1 MKIFFIATMMLGVFL
16 FTACNSGTSNKN
28 QSEREHT
35 EMNQMTP
42 GESHSEMDHMTPA
55 ASDEEHAM
63 LGVKGSCE
71 MCKER
76 IEKAAK
82 NVEGVSFAS
91 WDMEKQEL
99 HMNFD
104 PAKTNLEAVSKVIA
118 AAGHDTDKDIAEKA
132 VYDALP
138 SCCKYR
144 K

>member
-1 MKIFFIATMMLGVFL
+1 MKKTFLATMMMGVL
-16 FTACNSGTSNKN
+16 LITACNSGTSNKN
-28 QSEREHT
+28 QKAHEQIG
-35 EMNQMTP
+35 MNQMTTDD
-42 GESHSEMDHMTPA
+42 SQNEMEHMQQGA
-55 ASDEEHAM
+55 QNEEHAM

-82 NVEGVSFAS
+82 SVEGVSFAS

-104 PAKTNLEAVSKVIA
+104 PAKTNIEAISKVIA
-118 AAGHDTDKDIAEKA
+118 EVGHDTDRDKAEQA

-138 SCCKYR
+138 DCCKYR
-144 K
+144 E

>member
-1 MKIFFIATMMLGVFL
+1 MKNFITTIMILGVVL
-16 FTACNSGTSNKN
+16 FTACNSGASNKH

-35 EMNQMTP
+35 EINQMTTGDP
-42 GESHSEMDHMTPA
+42 QHDGAHMQKGA
-55 ASDEEHAM
+55 QDEEHAM

-76 IEKAAK
+76 IENAAK
-82 NVEGVSFAS
+82 SVEGVTFAS

-104 PAKTNLEAVSKVIA
+104 PAKTNLEAISKVIA
-118 AAGHDTDKDIAEKA
+118 TAGHDTDKDKAEQA

-144 K
+144 E

>member
-1 MKIFFIATMMLGVFL
+1 MKNFITTIMILGVVL
-16 FTACNSGTSNKN
+16 FTACNSGASNKH

-35 EMNQMTP
+35 EINQMTTGDP
-42 GESHSEMDHMTPA
+42 QHDGAHMQKGA
-55 ASDEEHAM
+55 QDEEHAM

-76 IEKAAK
+76 IENAAK
-82 NVEGVSFAS
+82 SVEGVTFAS

-104 PAKTNLEAVSKVIA
+104 PAKTNLEAISKVIA
-118 AAGHDTDKDIAEKA
+118 AAGHDTDKDKAEQA

-144 K
+144 E

>member
-1 MKIFFIATMMLGVFL
+1 MKKNLIATMMLGVFL

-28 QSEREHT
+28 QSESEHM
-35 EMNQMTP
+35 EMSQMTT
-42 GESHSEMDHMTPA
+42 GDSQNEMEHMQQGA
-55 ASDEEHAM
+55 QNEDHAM

-82 NVEGVSFAS
+82 SVEGVSFAS
-91 WDMEKQEL
+91 WDMDKQEL

-104 PAKTNLEAVSKVIA
+104 PAKTNIEVVSKVIA
-118 AAGHDTDKDIAEKA
+118 AVGHDTDKDKAEQA

-138 SCCKYR
+138 DCCKYR
-144 K
+144 D

>member
-1 MKIFFIATMMLGVFL
+1 MKNFITTIMILGVVL
-16 FTACNSGTSNKN
+16 FTACNSGASNKH

-35 EMNQMTP
+35 EINQMTTGDP
-42 GESHSEMDHMTPA
+42 QHDGAHMQKGA
-55 ASDEEHAM
+55 QDEEHAM

-76 IEKAAK
+76 IENAAK
-82 NVEGVSFAS
+82 SVEGVTFAS

-104 PAKTNLEAVSKVIA
+104 PAKTNLEAISKVIV
-118 AAGHDTDKDIAEKA
+118 AAGHDTDKDKAEQA

-144 K
+144 E

>member
-1 MKIFFIATMMLGVFL
+1 MKKIFIVTMMLGVL
-16 FTACNSGTSNKN
+16 LITACNSGTSDKN

-42 GESHSEMDHMTPA
+42 GDSHDEMEHMQQGA
-55 ASDEEHAM
+55 QNEEHAM

-82 NVEGVSFAS
+82 SVKGVSSAS

-104 PAKTNLEAVSKVIA
+104 PAKTIIEAISKVIA
-118 AAGHDTDKDIAEKA
+118 EAGHDTDKDKAEQA

-138 SCCKYR
+138 DCCKYR
-144 K
+144 E

>member
-1 MKIFFIATMMLGVFL
+1 MKKIFIATMMLGVFL

-28 QSEREHT
+28 QSESEHT

-42 GESHSEMDHMTPA
+42 GDSHDEMEHMQQGA
-55 ASDEEHAM
+55 QNEEHAM

-82 NVEGVSFAS
+82 SVEGVSFAS
-91 WDMEKQEL
+91 WDIEKQEL

-104 PAKTNLEAVSKVIA
+104 PAKTNIEAISKVIA
-118 AAGHDTDKDIAEKA
+118 KEGHDTDKDKADQA

-138 SCCKYR
+138 DCCKYR
-144 K
+144 E

>member
-1 MKIFFIATMMLGVFL
+1 MKNFITTIMILGVVL
-16 FTACNSGTSNKN
+16 FTACNSGASNKH

-35 EMNQMTP
+35 EINQMTTGDP
-42 GESHSEMDHMTPA
+42 QHDGAHMQKGA
-55 ASDEEHAM
+55 QDEEHAM

-76 IEKAAK
+76 IENAAK
-82 NVEGVSFAS
+82 SVEGVTFAS

-104 PAKTNLEAVSKVIA
+104 PAKTNIEAISKVIA
-118 AAGHDTDKDIAEKA
+118 KAGHDTDKDKAEQA

-144 K
+144 E

>member
-1 MKIFFIATMMLGVFL
+1 MKKIFITIMVLGVVL

-28 QSEREHT
+28 QSESEHT

-55 ASDEEHAM
+55 ASNEEHAM

-76 IEKAAK
+76 IEKAVK
-82 NVEGVSFAS
+82 SVEGVSFAS

-104 PAKTNLEAVSKVIA
+104 PAKTNLEAISKVIA
-118 AAGHDTDKDIAEKA
+118 AAGHDTDKDKAEQA

-138 SCCKYR
+138 SCCNYR
-144 K
+144 E

>member
-1 MKIFFIATMMLGVFL
+1 MKKLFIATMMLGVFL

-28 QSEREHT
+28 QSESGHT

-42 GESHSEMDHMTPA
+42 GDSHDEMEHMQQGA
-55 ASDEEHAM
+55 QNEEHAM

-76 IEKAAK
+76 IEKATK
-82 NVEGVSFAS
+82 SVEGVSFAS

-104 PAKTNLEAVSKVIA
+104 PARTNIEAISKVIA
-118 AAGHDTDKDIAEKA
+118 EAGHDTDKDKAEQV

-138 SCCKYR
+138 DCCKYR
-144 K
+144 E

>member
-1 MKIFFIATMMLGVFL
+1 MMLGVFL

-28 QSEREHT
+28 QSESEHM
-35 EMNQMTP
+35 EMSQMTT
-42 GESHSEMDHMTPA
+42 GDSQNEMEHMQQGA
-55 ASDEEHAM
+55 QNEDHAM

-82 NVEGVSFAS
+82 SVEGVSFAS
-91 WDMEKQEL
+91 WDMDKQEL

-104 PAKTNLEAVSKVIA
+104 PAKTNIEVVSKVIA
-118 AAGHDTDKDIAEKA
+118 AVGHDTDKDKAEQA

-138 SCCKYR
+138 DCCKYR
-144 K
+144 D

>member
-1 MKIFFIATMMLGVFL
+1 MKKIFRTTIILGVVL

-28 QSEREHT
+28 QSESEHT

-42 GESHSEMDHMTPA
+42 A
-55 ASDEEHAM
+55 ASNEEHAM

-82 NVEGVSFAS
+82 SVEGVSFAS

-104 PAKTNLEAVSKVIA
+104 PAKTNLEAISKVIA
-118 AAGHDTDKDIAEKA
+118 AAGHDTDKDKAEKA

-144 K
+144 E